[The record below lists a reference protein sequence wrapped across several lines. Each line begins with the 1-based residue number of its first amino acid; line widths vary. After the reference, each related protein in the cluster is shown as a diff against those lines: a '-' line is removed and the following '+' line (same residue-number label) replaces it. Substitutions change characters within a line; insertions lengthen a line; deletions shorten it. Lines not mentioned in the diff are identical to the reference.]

1 MHGGGGQCWT
11 QCTNPRNTAAA
22 RDSVAIISTSN
33 RLRALAKLLGWIR
46 ADSGWQL
53 DCVRRS
59 ESTRFRS
66 TRCRLQPWPPQPSPS
81 QDPGSTLPRLT
92 TSAGFLASASQAL
105 FPIPLRLKFTSLCM
119 NPEVEGGRRHKIR
132 EQQLSNL
139 GSQAPNSGFD
149 LVRCHRLGCKV
160 EHTAHGGCSVVQGN
174 T

>member
-1 MHGGGGQCWT
+1 MTIPVFISPRPAVDRARAAHPGGP
-11 QCTNPRNTAAA
+11 PRLPERKTGVPRSAAV
-22 RDSVAIISTSN
+22 RDRRVSCLRLGWRLRTRGPRHPSSELGRKCLTSPSTS
-33 RLRALAKLLGWIR
+33 
-46 ADSGWQL
+46 
-53 DCVRRS
+53 
-59 ESTRFRS
+59 
-66 TRCRLQPWPPQPSPS
+66 PPHH
-81 QDPGSTLPRLT
+81 LT